1 MMLAL
6 TVVEPQS
13 SGIGGGGFL
22 VRHDARNGGVTTIDG
37 REVAPAA
44 ATANRFLNADGS
56 RMGFRDAVA
65 GGLSVGVPGNVRLM
79 EMAHGRWGRLKWS
92 RLFKPAIK
100 LAHDGFK
107 ITQALH
113 KRLGRMKVWLRARK
127 SPSQGS
133 RY

>member
-1 MMLAL
+1 MRISDW
-6 TVVEPQS
+6 S
-13 SGIGGGGFL
+13 SDVCSSDL
-22 VRHDARNGGVTTIDG
+22 HHDARNGRVTTIDG

-44 ATANRFLNADGS
+44 ATANRFLNADGT

-100 LAHDGFK
+100 LADDGFE
-107 ITQALH
+107 ITPETQI
-113 KRLGRMKVWLRARK
+113 GRASCRERV
-127 SPSQGS
+127 
-133 RY
+133 